1 MGKERFDNALQLL
14 GPPLAERTKERRP
27 DRRGQLRE
35 QVVFRHSIANEK
47 GAVPASVTRDP
58 DVRAMLAE
66 LALIEAVAQAKAA
79 GRRNPRAIARWIIA
93 DPFMSRRIADWIDI
107 ETPLAKESR
116 GTRRI
121 VVTPGVASPKAAGRK
136 IRAFVRTPDPS
147 CPGTPNERPR
157 QAAGCTHAARVL
169 RPQGRYSVPQRCMAT
184 RQNPHNRA
192 HLSGTRWNG
201 ITPQGGLL
209 TGGLLVRVQ
218 PGESGTPCKAAR

>member
-1 MGKERFDNALQLL
+1 M
-14 GPPLAERTKERRP
+14 
-27 DRRGQLRE
+27 
-35 QVVFRHSIANEK
+35 
-47 GAVPASVTRDP
+47 PASVTRDP

-136 IRAFVRTPDPS
+136 IRAFVRTLTYPAQGPPMSDLD
-147 CPGTPNERPR
+147 R
-157 QAAGCTHAARVL
+157 QRAARTLHAFCVRRDAIRFRSAAWPFARIRITVL
-169 RPQGRYSVPQRCMAT
+169 
-184 RQNPHNRA
+184 
-192 HLSGTRWNG
+192 
-201 ITPQGGLL
+201 I
-209 TGGLLVRVQ
+209 
-218 PGESGTPCKAAR
+218 